1 MGSEEIKISNL
12 ISQLIQSLPREAEVT
27 RIEFEG
33 PKIALYTKN
42 LKFFMQNPTLI
53 PNIVNNIKKHVVVK
67 ADESERKEE
76 EEAREEILKLIPKEA
91 GVSGIIFDGI
101 QGEILIEAKD
111 PSFLEGEVKEKIN
124 NVAQEIGWKVKVRR
138 VIYVNPQ
145 TYEFLVHTLKASED
159 ERLSLLRNIGNRIFR
174 DKLVSKRDV
183 LVTFLG
189 GASEVGRSSILVTT
203 AESKVLLDCGVNLGV
218 SEASDMFPRFDLINL
233 ILDDLDAVVLSHAH
247 LDHSGFIPVLYKY
260 GYDGPVYC
268 TEPTLTLTTLLLTDA
283 LKVAESEGKQLY
295 FDMSNLREFIKHC
308 ITLPY
313 NSVTDIAPDIKLTLT
328 NAGHI
333 LGSATVHL
341 HIGQGLYNLVY
352 TGDYKFGKSRLFQPA
367 NYVYPRVEA
376 LITESTY
383 GGKEDVMPAREEA
396 EQKLIH
402 SINETIQEGGK
413 VLIPVPAVG
422 RAQEILLV
430 LNEFIAQKKLAEVP
444 IYIEGMLTEATS
456 IHLLYP
462 EFLNKEIK
470 EKIIY
475 QGENPFITERY
486 TIINNPK
493 EREEVFQGGPAII
506 LATSGMLE
514 GGPSVSY
521 FSELADNEKN
531 KVIFVS
537 YQVSGTLGRRVLDG
551 SKEISIMDSSGKIK
565 VVSIKS
571 KVEKI
576 DGFSGHSDYNQ
587 LLNYISRFKGK
598 VQRIL
603 VVHGEENKAKN
614 LSESINK
621 IIFKKN
627 ISSVPKIG
635 ETVKLS

>member
-430 LNEFIAQKKLAEVP
+430 LNEFIAQKKLPEVP